1 MRGLNIRYFFILIAT
16 SFAFHIV
23 WENFQAPLYA
33 GFVSFSSHFSMCFW
47 ATIAD
52 VVISA
57 GVLLFVILLKQASPM
72 KFNKND
78 FIALA
83 VVGFV
88 IAVAIEQ
95 NALLAGEWGYTSAMP
110 LVPYFRVGLTPV
122 LQMTLLLPLSFYLA
136 QKLAGIKKPINKI

>member
-95 NALLAGEWGYTSAMP
+95 NALLAGNGAIRARCR
-110 LVPYFRVGLTPV
+110 LCLIFGL
-122 LQMTLLLPLSFYLA
+122 
-136 QKLAGIKKPINKI
+136 G